1 MMGSAILDW
10 PEHTQTS
17 PTRISF
23 SLIWLIPLTSMIYGP
38 PAFRGFSRTDHSLS
52 SPVMALTFSPSNC
65 TVIFSPGAAQ
75 PQIFMGT
82 PLCNTMPSLTRRG
95 SLTCPATACQPN
107 KMQPVNRR
115 TIIFLYNIHQ
125 IDIKTSECKKDR
137 TGKQIRPAPD
147 LNKTAT
153 LL

>member
-75 PQIFMGT
+75 PQIFMGP

-95 SLTCPATACQPN
+95 SLALTATFFP
-107 KMQPVNRR
+107 P
-115 TIIFLYNIHQ
+115 HQ
-125 IDIKTSECKKDR
+125 IEAVHRLHI
-137 TGKQIRPAPD
+137 
-147 LNKTAT
+147 
-153 LL
+153 